1 MGEERPKNTERSAG
15 EGFMKNEHKGRAA
28 ELLLEYA
35 DKAKGMVKE

>member
-1 MGEERPKNTERSAG
+1 
-15 EGFMKNEHKGRAA
+15 MKNEHKGRAA